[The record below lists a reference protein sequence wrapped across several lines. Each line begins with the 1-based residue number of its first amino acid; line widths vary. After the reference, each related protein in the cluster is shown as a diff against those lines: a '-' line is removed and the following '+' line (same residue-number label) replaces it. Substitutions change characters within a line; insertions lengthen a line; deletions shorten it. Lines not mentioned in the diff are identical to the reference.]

1 METIQLNGNYLPEN
15 ELKKSSECEAE
26 LLPNQIVHFHAPPP
40 IPPPPMILNQAP
52 IYPAPPQIPMNVV
65 INANQN
71 DAPIYPAPP
80 QIPMNVVINANQN
93 DGGNINNGPGF
104 YGGGFPCPFCRI
116 GVMKR
121 QRNPLIKVG
130 VVLVALAL
138 FPIGLLACF
147 LLLLPCAYQNKCTTC
162 KKKV

>member
-40 IPPPPMILNQAP
+40 IPPPPMILNQ
-52 IYPAPPQIPMNVV
+52 
-65 INANQN
+65 
-71 DAPIYPAPP
+71 APIYPAPP